1 MRPVLSAALTRL
13 RCVRACA
20 CVVQVLD
27 AAYKPRDTPLLSAAR
42 EAGCVAIEG
51 IEMLFEQGCAQC
63 ELWTGRPAP
72 RPEIVRGP
80 RPDTQALPSQCFQC
94 SVHP

>member
-1 MRPVLSAALTRL
+1 MRV
-13 RCVRACA
+13 

-27 AAYKPRDTPLLSAAR
+27 AAYKPRDTPLLGAAR

-63 ELWTGRPAP
+63 ELWTARPAP
-72 RPEIVRGP
+72 RPEIVRGLAAFLESKDFGP
-80 RPDTQALPSQCFQC
+80 LPKRLADILAQLG
-94 SVHP
+94 